1 MFSKLSLK
9 DFYELSQFRGMG
21 NSVWYDNLEQ
31 ILKNIQ
37 KLLKQTYPENDF
49 RIKFIQLL
57 ILKAETHEVEVE
69 QEEALRALLHFEV
82 YPIEHDLEDIMTLCG
97 CDSLNAN
104 QQTSKEEKL

>member
-9 DFYELSQFRGMG
+9 DFYALSQFRGMG
-21 NSVWYDNLEQ
+21 NSLWYDNLEE

-49 RIKFIQLL
+49 RIKFLQIL

-82 YPIEHDLEDIMTLCG
+82 YPIEHDLEDIEVLCG
-97 CDSLNAN
+97 SLNG
-104 QQTSKEEKL
+104 KKPMEK